1 MTNMVTWV
9 DDKASP
15 WMENLPFSWHSLEPL
30 GKKMMLQKHE
40 TIFHQEQV
48 AANIYVILHGRIRL
62 FLTSPAGEE
71 KAIAIIGQNGL
82 LGECGLFDLPYY
94 NSSAITASKAM
105 LLKLPI
111 DTFRKKMEEDA
122 DITRQVLYFLNSK
135 NRILSSH
142 TMQLSFY
149 SATQRICY
157 TLLQLGRTYGKTDG
171 QKRTITI
178 RFTHQELANVVGTS
192 RVTVAHTMKWLE
204 RRKILSKQN
213 GLYVIEDAKQL
224 HGFVVDGAPSFV

>member
-1 MTNMVTWV
+1 MVTWL

-30 GKKMMLQKHE
+30 GQKMMLQKHE
-40 TIFHQEQV
+40 TVFHQDQS
-48 AANIYVILHGRIRL
+48 AAYVYVVLHGRIRL

-82 LGECGLFDLPYY
+82 LGECSLFDPPHY
-94 NSSAITASKAM
+94 NSSAITASKVM

-111 DTFRKKMEEDA
+111 DTFRKKMETEA
-122 DITRQVLYFLNSK
+122 DIANQVLYFLNSK
-135 NRILSSH
+135 NRILASH

-157 TLLQLGRTYGKTDG
+157 TLLQLGNTYGKTNG
-171 QKRTITI
+171 EKRTISV

-192 RVTVAHTMKWLE
+192 RVTVANTMKWLE
-204 RRKILSKQN
+204 RKKVLSKQN
-213 GLYVIEDAKQL
+213 GLYVIEDAAQL
-224 HGFVVDGAPSFV
+224 HGFVFEGVPSFD